1 MSHLF
6 SSGMQAPSLHVNS
19 FCLHC
24 IKIQFLNFIEN
35 FYKMS
40 QIDLHRILM
49 GSNWPLNIYLFGLQ
63 FDYSLALFY
72 LLQKIVRINLLM
84 VEICLLKGYRE
95 SVLL

>member
-24 IKIQFLNFIEN
+24 IKIQFLNFIESL
-35 FYKMS
+35 YKIS
-40 QIDLHRILM
+40 QIDLRRILM

-72 LLQKIVRINLLM
+72 LLQSYNCENKLSDGGNMFTKRL
-84 VEICLLKGYRE
+84 
-95 SVLL
+95 